1 MILKSFEIENNIKN
15 IIKFNFIL
23 IYGENVGLKD
33 VLKKKIIS
41 LYKDIEIINL
51 YEEDITKNKD
61 VIINEVK
68 NVSLFASNK
77 LIIINQ
83 INERILPD
91 IEYLFE
97 NKGDVKIVLMAD
109 LLDKRSKI
117 RNIFEKE
124 TDLAVIPCY
133 HDNDITLRK
142 IIQTELKDYKN
153 LNSNTINMILNFSNS
168 NRKTII
174 NNLEKIKSFY
184 EKKILSEESLEK
196 LLNSD
201 RNELFENIRDA
212 ALDGNEIKLNSL
224 LNNYAFAN
232 EDAYLYLNSIN
243 FRLIKL
249 LDIHNHNKSLNDL
262 NLTISK
268 FKPPIFWK
276 DKPVF
281 LNLLQKWDK
290 QRVIS
295 ALRYLGEI
303 EKKIKSNTNLNNLT
317 AIKNSITNICS
328 NRWTYF

>member
-23 IYGENVGLKD
+23 IYGENVGLKE
-33 VLKKKIIS
+33 VLKKNIIS

-51 YEEDITKNKD
+51 YEEDISKNKD

-117 RNIFEKE
+117 RNIFEKG
-124 TDLAVIPCY
+124 TDLAIIPCY

-174 NNLEKIKSFY
+174 NNLEKIKSYY

-212 ALDGNEIKLNSL
+212 ALDGNKVRLNGL

-262 NLTISK
+262 SLTISK

-276 DKPVF
+276 DKPV
-281 LNLLQKWDK
+281 LLKLLQKWDK

-303 EKKIKSNTNLNNLT
+303 EKEIKSNTNFNNLT

-328 NRWTYF
+328 NHWTYF